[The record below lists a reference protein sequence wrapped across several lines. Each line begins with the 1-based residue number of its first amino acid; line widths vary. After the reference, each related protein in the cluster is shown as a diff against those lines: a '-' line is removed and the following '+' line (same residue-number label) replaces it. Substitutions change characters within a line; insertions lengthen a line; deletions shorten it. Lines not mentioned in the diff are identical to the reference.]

1 MVGIKVREVYKYE
14 NVELS
19 NGVKVSAYEVTVQ
32 DGEVVTVSN
41 GNVVVNDKQFSFSIY
56 NYGINGE
63 KTYNLN
69 NVPADIDGQE
79 IVKEFVVFV
88 ETDIA

>member
-1 MVGIKVREVYKYE
+1 MVGIKLREVYKYE
-14 NVELS
+14 NVELT
-19 NGVKVSAYEVTVQ
+19 NGVKVSATEVTVQ
-32 DGEVVTVSN
+32 NREVVTLQGGSATVD
-41 GNVVVNDKQFSFSIY
+41 GKTFSFSIY

-69 NVPADIDGQE
+69 NVPTDVDGQE

>member
-19 NGVKVSAYEVTVQ
+19 NGVKVSATEVTVQ
-32 DGEVVTVSN
+32 NGEVATVQG
-41 GNVVVNDKQFSFSIY
+41 GNATVDGKTFSFSIY

-69 NVPADIDGQE
+69 NVPADVDGQE